1 MAFFNSKNNFIF
13 IVLIICGL
21 VLFKIFNGNNK
32 EKKNNEDCYIENIN
46 TDVPTFDPHKITDN
60 VSWRVAMDI
69 YEGLVGYNQK
79 GEIIML
85 GAENYNISD
94 DGKIY
99 TFFLRKNAKWSTGDP
114 VTADDYVYS
123 FQKALTPETLGDYF
137 EQLLLIKNAESI
149 KNGLQSPTTL
159 GVEAVDDFT
168 LKIEL
173 EHPCIEFIHYLTL
186 WIAAPLCKQVVSQ
199 NENSWLAN
207 HRLIPT
213 NGAYKIKEYIPNGHV
228 LLVKNDFYWNAKN
241 VKINNVKFLMIGDR
255 SADINKFTTGGEH
268 VTYFNL
274 PGENKEFFKN
284 KYKSEYV
291 SYDVLAQGKLSINTR
306 LEKFKDIKVRK
317 ALFMTIDRETLV
329 NKVLK
334 QGFVSYLPIL
344 ECMNGGYFKDLLTE
358 NEEFNWIKLS
368 FKDRV
373 ALAKNLI
380 MQAGYDKDFPLT
392 FTLAYPNSKNK
403 KIFEF
408 FQTTWNT
415 VFDELVKCNLLSEE
429 WKIFL
434 INQSNGK
441 YEVCHS
447 DWMADYNLASCF
459 SMLYT
464 TGNGCN
470 FTNFSNPDVDK
481 LYKESLL
488 AKNNVDYL
496 KKQKELA
503 RIIMNNYVGIPY
515 CGNKFS
521 RLVSNKIGGFE
532 FVNNNLDRFSSRDL
546 FFK

>member
-1 MAFFNSKNNFIF
+1 MAFFNSKNNFIL

-21 VLFKIFNGNNK
+21 VFFKIFNGHNK
-32 EKKNNEDCYIENIN
+32 EKKNNEAYYIENIS

-79 GEIIML
+79 GELVLL
-85 GAENYNISD
+85 GAENYNISE

-99 TFFLRKNAKWSTGDP
+99 TFFLRKNAKWSTGEP
-114 VTADDYVYS
+114 VTAADYVYS

-137 EQLLLIKNAESI
+137 EQLLPIKNAESI
-149 KNGLQSPTTL
+149 KNGLLSSASL

-173 EHPCIEFIHYLTL
+173 EYPSIEFLHYLTL
-186 WIAAPLCKQVVSQ
+186 WIAAPLCRQVVSK
-199 NENSWLAN
+199 NENSWCAN
-207 HRLIPT
+207 PRLIPT
-213 NGAYKIKEYIPNGHV
+213 NGAYKIKEYISNGHV
-228 LLVKNDFYWNAKN
+228 LLEKNDFYWNVKN

-255 SADINKFTTGGEH
+255 NADINKFTTGGEH
-268 VTYFNL
+268 VTYCNL

-284 KYKSEYV
+284 KYKNEYI
-291 SYDVLAQGKLSINTR
+291 SYDVLAQGKLSVNTS
-306 LEKFKDIKVRK
+306 LDKFKDIKVRK

-344 ECMNGGYFKDLLTE
+344 ECMNSGYFKSLLTE
-358 NEEFNWIKLS
+358 NEEFNWINWT
-368 FKDRV
+368 FEDRV
-373 ALAKNLI
+373 ALARKLI
-380 MQAGYDKDFPLT
+380 MEAGYDKKLPLT
-392 FTLAYPNSKNK
+392 FTLAYPNSKDK

-415 VFDELVKCNLLSEE
+415 AFDGLVKCNLLSEE
-429 WKIFL
+429 WKVFL
-434 INQSNGK
+434 INLNIGK
-441 YEVCHS
+441 YEVFHS
-447 DWMADYNLASCF
+447 DWMADFNLASCF

-470 FTNFSNPDVDK
+470 YSFCSDSKVDK
-481 LYKESLL
+481 LYKDSLL
-488 AKNNVDYL
+488 SKNSADYL
-496 KKQKELA
+496 KMQKELA
-503 RIIMNNYVGIPY
+503 RIIMNSYVSIPY
-515 CGNKFS
+515 CGQKFS
-521 RLVSNKIGGFE
+521 RLVSNKIGGFD

>member
-1 MAFFNSKNNFIF
+1 M
-13 IVLIICGL
+13 
-21 VLFKIFNGNNK
+21 
-32 EKKNNEDCYIENIN
+32 
-46 TDVPTFDPHKITDN
+46 
-60 VSWRVAMDI
+60 
-69 YEGLVGYNQK
+69 
-79 GEIIML
+79 
-85 GAENYNISD
+85 
-94 DGKIY
+94 
-99 TFFLRKNAKWSTGDP
+99 
-114 VTADDYVYS
+114 
-123 FQKALTPETLGDYF
+123 TPETLGDYF
-137 EQLLLIKNAESI
+137 EQLLLIKNAGSI

-159 GVEAVDDFT
+159 GVEALDDFT

-186 WIAAPLCKQVVSQ
+186 WIAAPLCKQVVLQ

-207 HRLIPT
+207 PRLIPT

-306 LEKFKDIKVRK
+306 SEKFKDIKVRK

-373 ALAKNLI
+373 ALAKDLI
-380 MQAGYDKDFPLT
+380 
-392 FTLAYPNSKNK
+392 
-403 KIFEF
+403 
-408 FQTTWNT
+408 TWNT
-415 VFDELVKCNLLSEE
+415 VFDGLVKCNLLSEE

-434 INQSNGK
+434 INQCNGK
-441 YEVCHS
+441 YELCHS

-470 FTNFSNPDVDK
+470 FTFFSNPEVDK
-481 LYKESLL
+481 LYKESLF
-488 AKNNVDYL
+488 AKDNIDYL

-503 RIIMNNYVGIPY
+503 RIIMNSYVSIPY
-515 CGNKFS
+515 CGNRFS
-521 RLVSNKIGGFE
+521 RLVSNKIGGLDFA
-532 FVNNNLDRFSSRDL
+532 NNNLDRFSSRDL